1 MKIKQFVRNNLIL
14 IIMFIMLF
22 NFTKVYAEE
31 SDDSYNEFLNSR
43 YTDEYIEYLK
53 LSDEEKEKIDAIPR
67 KYKMSFEEYYNNK
80 RKNDTFDSAKINTE
94 LPSYFN
100 LRDKINIKVES
111 QGLYGLCWSF
121 TTSTALETNLA
132 LNGQDFDFSEMHVNY
147 LTSRQFYE
155 YYNETPDSYF
165 YRNLHGGGNI
175 YQYAR
180 YMSLGKGPVHEK
192 LVPYVEYNES
202 QYDLLKFQK
211 PLVKSFNLV
220 EFPYISQYDKYNHLY
235 SDEEMKEFRK
245 EVKTHIMNYGGI
257 YASNVSSAIKY
268 NSSIDKHVC
277 NAKSLGMVP
286 DHAITIVGWDD
297 NFSKNNFPEDIRPQN
312 NGAYIAVN
320 SWGDWWGDNGY
331 FYISY
336 EDLFVDAY
344 LAGFDEVTIVDNPDF
359 ELDTTDIKF
368 ASKNTYEKMKIAL
381 KDYIVRTDD
390 NNNTVTL
397 YTMTVNMFNE
407 LTVEGI
413 DDFSGFEG
421 FYNLKYLD
429 LKNCKVSNFNNI
441 SNLVSISFT
450 GCELKECNL
459 AGSTALESIYFQN
472 TQVNADTL
480 NQILD
485 SLNSNMKSIYIVE
498 DYGNLLLNRDLD
510 FTRFKK
516 LEELSVNVPIRNK
529 GYVNVKINNLKELKK
544 LTLMNI
550 DLEENSLTSEMNKLS
565 NLILTNSKLNDLKF
579 MNNTFENLQEMKL
592 INNNLYD
599 ITNLEYIKNKS
610 QLQLLI
616 INNPINELTYLSNN
630 MQKFGSYWISGIHYK
645 VNISDVTYLGEEAYI
660 EVPKIV
666 EDFKKIY
673 SSEMNNKV
681 NYSVRTN
688 GCSANGST
696 ITLDTYNLGKGK
708 TAKYSLLDGGTEVF
722 SVDITYNTYDK
733 DYIAEDYAKIQ
744 YKTHVQN
751 VGWQNYVS
759 LGNLAGTRGQ
769 SLRLEGIKI
778 KLDTN
783 IEGNIEY
790 STHIQNIGWQD
801 FVKNDELSGTNG
813 RSLRLEAIKIRLTG
827 ELSNRYDIYYRV
839 HAQNVGWLD
848 WAKNGEESGTEGYGF
863 RLEGIQIMLV
873 EKGSFPPGKT
883 IRPFKSNPPT
893 IEYTTHVQNIG
904 WQQPYKKNG
913 QMAGTSGQSLRL
925 EGIKIRIPSQNG
937 NGDIEYSTHIQNI
950 GWQNFVRNDELSGTS
965 GQSLRLEGIKI
976 RLTGEL
982 AQKYDVYY
990 RVHAQNAGW
999 LGWARNGEFSGTSG
1013 YGFRLEGIEIKLG
1026 EKDASFYLEDTKP
1039 SFMIK

>member
-1 MKIKQFVRNNLIL
+1 M
-14 IIMFIMLF
+14 
-22 NFTKVYAEE
+22 
-31 SDDSYNEFLNSR
+31 
-43 YTDEYIEYLK
+43 
-53 LSDEEKEKIDAIPR
+53 
-67 KYKMSFEEYYNNK
+67 
-80 RKNDTFDSAKINTE
+80 
-94 LPSYFN
+94 
-100 LRDKINIKVES
+100 
-111 QGLYGLCWSF
+111 
-121 TTSTALETNLA
+121 
-132 LNGQDFDFSEMHVNY
+132 
-147 LTSRQFYE
+147 
-155 YYNETPDSYF
+155 
-165 YRNLHGGGNI
+165 
-175 YQYAR
+175 
-180 YMSLGKGPVHEK
+180 
-192 LVPYVEYNES
+192 
-202 QYDLLKFQK
+202 
-211 PLVKSFNLV
+211 
-220 EFPYISQYDKYNHLY
+220 
-235 SDEEMKEFRK
+235 
-245 EVKTHIMNYGGI
+245 
-257 YASNVSSAIKY
+257 
-268 NSSIDKHVC
+268 
-277 NAKSLGMVP
+277 
-286 DHAITIVGWDD
+286 
-297 NFSKNNFPEDIRPQN
+297 
-312 NGAYIAVN
+312 
-320 SWGDWWGDNGY
+320 
-331 FYISY
+331 
-336 EDLFVDAY
+336 
-344 LAGFDEVTIVDNPDF
+344 
-359 ELDTTDIKF
+359 
-368 ASKNTYEKMKIAL
+368 
-381 KDYIVRTDD
+381 
-390 NNNTVTL
+390 
-397 YTMTVNMFNE
+397 
-407 LTVEGI
+407 
-413 DDFSGFEG
+413 
-421 FYNLKYLD
+421 
-429 LKNCKVSNFNNI
+429 
-441 SNLVSISFT
+441 
-450 GCELKECNL
+450 
-459 AGSTALESIYFQN
+459 
-472 TQVNADTL
+472 NADTL

-565 NLILTNSKLNDLKF
+565 NLILTNSNLNDLKF
-579 MNNTFENLQEMKL
+579 MNNTFENLQEIKL

-599 ITNLEYIKNKS
+599 ITNLEYIKNKAK
-610 QLQLLI
+610 LQLLI

-630 MQKFGSYWISGIHYK
+630 MQKFASYWISGIHYK
-645 VNISDVTYLGEEAYI
+645 VNISDITYLGEDAYI

-708 TAKYSLLDGGTEVF
+708 TAKYSLLDSGTEVF
-722 SVDITYNTYDK
+722 SVDITYNTYDR

-751 VGWQNYVS
+751 V
-759 LGNLAGTRGQ
+759 
-769 SLRLEGIKI
+769 
-778 KLDTN
+778 
-783 IEGNIEY
+783 
-790 STHIQNIGWQD
+790 GWQD

-873 EKGSFPPGKT
+873 EKGSFAPGKT

-904 WQQPYKKNG
+904 WQEPYKKNG

-925 EGIKIRIPSQNG
+925 EGIKIRIPSQSG